1 MFGIGPQELLI
12 VGLLVLLIF
21 GPTKATSVARDFG
34 RFVSG
39 AKSTVEEFKSE
50 LVPEEVDE
58 ARRTARR
65 TVEEI
70 KSELASHK
78 EELDEPVEPAV
89 EHTIEH
95 GGASH
100 ASRGSTK
107 EAPPTAEASQSSSS
121 NNDEPG
127 RGG

>member
-39 AKSTVEEFKSE
+39 ANS
-50 LVPEEVDE
+50 
-58 ARRTARR
+58 

-78 EELDEPVEPAV
+78 EELDEPVE
-89 EHTIEH
+89 H
-95 GGASH
+95 GGASR
-100 ASRGSTK
+100 ASRESTK
-107 EAPPTAEASQSSSS
+107 EAPTAAASQSSSI
-121 NNDEPG
+121 NNSEPG
-127 RGG
+127 RAGNQERA

>member
-39 AKSTVEEFKSE
+39 ANSTVEEIKSE

-58 ARRTARR
+58 ARRTARS

-70 KSELASHK
+70 KGELALHK
-78 EELDEPVEPAV
+78 EGLDEHVEN
-89 EHTIEH
+89 E
-95 GGASH
+95 ASL
-100 ASRGSTK
+100 ASRGSPQ
-107 EAPPTAEASQSSSS
+107 APPTDASQSTTPS
-121 NNDEPG
+121 NNDEHG
-127 RGG
+127 RG

>member
-39 AKSTVEEFKSE
+39 ANSTVEEIKSE

-58 ARRTARR
+58 ARRTARS

-70 KSELASHK
+70 KSEVASHK
-78 EELDEPVEPAV
+78 EELDEPVE
-89 EHTIEH
+89 H
-95 GGASH
+95 GGASR
-100 ASRGSTK
+100 ASRESTK
-107 EAPPTAEASQSSSS
+107 EAPTAAASQSSSS
-121 NNDEPG
+121 NNGEPG
-127 RGG
+127 RAGNQERA